1 MTSFQSMNVSCGPTR
16 RRCPRPRL
24 ARARWPH
31 GRHLDVADA
40 VADADAASSKPGRLA
55 LAATAALLLGCSIT
69 SSLAGTPSTAARGSF
84 ALMAHDL
91 PFLAHG
97 PRVDDAVAPADAA
110 LQGAAAQARIEWES
124 TRLAARRASETGDI
138 ASAQAQ
144 SARALELA
152 TRRSEPDWQLA
163 SHADRALYGA
173 LDGDAR
179 LAHDELARAKS
190 LAPLARDVPAFE
202 LLEFAAVIHAS
213 LAQDALAADDI
224 RAGLAASATAHDPR
238 AQIFLLLMN
247 ARLALARGDVM
258 QASSDITSAVAMRG
272 GRMRE
277 TAEESMALDRSLL
290 DIATGRGPAGAAQ
303 LESLL
308 AALAGDGDAALEVD
322 ALDAVGVALARLGQV
337 EGARVLD
344 ARARALE
351 RAAASGEA
359 LQPRNLRSYAHEVPS
374 KLVFERRVNGMRPA
388 SDRSDSD
395 SLERFAPW
403 IAAGSAAAIALLIA
417 MIGSRRRRVA
427 RQMAELIARQ
437 RAARQAPSAQPDIAI
452 APLPAIVV
460 AWFDSEPQQ
469 DAEVSRQAATAK

>member
-1 MTSFQSMNVSCGPTR
+1 MAAILLGFNVS
-16 RRCPRPRL
+16 
-24 ARARWPH
+24 
-31 GRHLDVADA
+31 
-40 VADADAASSKPGRLA
+40 SS
-55 LAATAALLLGCSIT
+55 I
-69 SSLAGTPSTAARGSF
+69 AGTPSTMTRGSF
-84 ALMAHDL
+84 ALTAHDL

-110 LQGAAAQARIEWES
+110 QEGAAARARIDWEAM
-124 TRLAARRASETGDI
+124 RLAARRASETGDI

-173 LDGDAR
+173 LGGDAR

-224 RAGLAASATAHDPR
+224 RAGLAASATAHDSR
-238 AQIFLLLMN
+238 AQIFLLLMR

-322 ALDAVGVALARLGQV
+322 ALDAVGVTLARLGQV

-344 ARARALE
+344 TRARALE

-359 LQPRNLRSYAHEVPS
+359 LQPRNLRRYAHEVPS
-374 KLVFERRVNGMRPA
+374 KLVFERRVNKVRPA
-388 SDRSDSD
+388 SDRSASD

-469 DAEVSRQAATAK
+469 DSEVSRQAATAK